1 MDMVN
6 IAKELRGEGFSDMIG
21 DDIREHIEDCGE
33 PFTNEELGQLTQSHT
48 GSDDDVMEDTEA
60 QTPSDMT
67 LQSLPVFSGKRSE
80 ASEWPVRSSDKATRI
95 TEVEELPQK
104 CAGHIAYTK
113 GPLDSLIDKLSDI
126 RTLRRIVAYVYRFT
140 NNSRKGPNERT
151 FGEITLAEICESDV
165 ICVNNIK
172 HLEAHAVPRCGR
184 PTEGPR
190 TLRTC

>member
-1 MDMVN
+1 MLSDAGTHIRSHLFSYGEILETSDSN
-6 IAKELRGEGFSDMIG
+6 HWRYAPSNQNPADICSRGLKAQLRSVHQDW
-21 DDIREHIEDCGE
+21 
-33 PFTNEELGQLTQSHT
+33 
-48 GSDDDVMEDTEA
+48 
-60 QTPSDMT
+60 
-67 LQSLPVFSGKRSE
+67 LQGPDFLRSE

-184 PTEGPR
+184 PTEDPR